1 MDINRSQKEKR
12 VIELYEQ
19 GKTVREIAED
29 VQMSFAEIISI
40 EKKHTG
46 EDKHKKKIVS
56 KDSQALKLYSKGK
69 IPLDVAFKLDLSA
82 DEACILYR
90 EFWKLKGLHQLD
102 AIYEETKN
110 HMPSFLRHFRM
121 MRKEGFAEKDVL
133 ESLRH
138 SKQLSSLGRIVDSR
152 RKEIK
157 LLEHQIQTISSRFHD
172 LQEET
177 EKLENLSEEYQS
189 KVDELRQKTKIESAR
204 LKIAENSIA
213 DFKTS
218 EDYLKINEV
227 IESEVTSLLN
237 PQHNL
242 IMACVVTAL
251 LAIRND
257 PDKDV
262 LIHYF
267 DYYNN
272 PRNHFSDTNNVESY
286 IQANHPQLLETV
298 SMFLDKTLKAV
309 HNQIFHSL
317 PKQ

>member
-1 MDINRSQKEKR
+1 
-12 VIELYEQ
+12 
-19 GKTVREIAED
+19 
-29 VQMSFAEIISI
+29 
-40 EKKHTG
+40 
-46 EDKHKKKIVS
+46 
-56 KDSQALKLYSKGK
+56 
-69 IPLDVAFKLDLSA
+69 
-82 DEACILYR
+82 
-90 EFWKLKGLHQLD
+90 
-102 AIYEETKN
+102 
-110 HMPSFLRHFRM
+110 M

-152 RKEIK
+152 RKDIR
-157 LLEHQIQTISSRFHD
+157 LLEHQIQTISSRFYD

-177 EKLENLSEEYQS
+177 EKREKLSEEYQL

-218 EDYLKINEV
+218 EGYLKINEI
-227 IESEVTSLLN
+227 IEHKVTSLLN

-242 IMACVVTAL
+242 IMACVVAAL

-267 DYYNN
+267 DYYSN
-272 PRNHFSDTNNVESY
+272 PRSHIIYTNNVESY
-286 IQANHPQLLETV
+286 IQTNHTQLLEIV
-298 SMFLDKTLKAV
+298 SMFLDKTLKSV

>member
-1 MDINRSQKEKR
+1 MVITRSQKEKR
-12 VIELYEQ
+12 VIELHEQ
-19 GKTVREIAED
+19 EKNIREIAED
-29 VQMSFAEIISI
+29 VHMSFGTISSII
-40 EKKHTG
+40 KKHTG
-46 EDKHKKKIVS
+46 EDKDKEKTPS
-56 KDSQALKLYSKGK
+56 KDTQAIKLYLQGK
-69 IPLDVAFKLDLSA
+69 TPVDVVNELDLSA

-90 EFWKLKGLHQLD
+90 EFWKLKGLHRLG
-102 AIYEETKN
+102 AIYGEIKN
-110 HMPSFLRHFRM
+110 DMPSFLRYFRM
-121 MRKEGFAEKDVL
+121 MRKEGFAEKDIL

-138 SKQLSSLGRIVDSR
+138 SKQLSSLGRIVESR

-157 LLEHQIQTISSRFHD
+157 LLEHKIQTISSRFYD

-189 KVDELRQKTKIESAR
+189 EVDELRQKTKIESAR

-237 PQHNL
+237 PQYNL

-286 IQANHPQLLETV
+286 IQTNHAQLLEII
-298 SMFLDKTLKAV
+298 SMLLDKTLKAV
-309 HNQIFHSL
+309 YNQIFPSL